1 MLEPSVDVTVPMNA
15 DPPAPDSIVGVEGGV
30 THVEDGVTHVEGGVT
45 QLLITDDDATGKLHT
60 PRNFQG
66 Y

>member
-1 MLEPSVDVTVPMNA
+1 MNA
-15 DPPAPDSIVGVEGGV
+15 DPPAPDSIVGVEGGVTHVEDGV

-60 PRNFQG
+60 PWNFQG